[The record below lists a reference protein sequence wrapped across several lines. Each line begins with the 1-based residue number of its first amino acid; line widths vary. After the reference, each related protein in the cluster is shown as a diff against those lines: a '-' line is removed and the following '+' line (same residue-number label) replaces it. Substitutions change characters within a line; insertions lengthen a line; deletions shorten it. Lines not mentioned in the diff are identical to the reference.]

1 MKTLIQDIK
10 INSVEEAEE
19 ILKAA
24 GTEDLFEK
32 ARTDGEMHPNGRWVW
47 RSSANNG
54 KGDWRVANPKKGQ
67 GSTSKKNES
76 GNDIISRESSKHL
89 LDHITKMGKEAK
101 GILYHYDGTRV
112 SKKSIEKRIF
122 DSKVNS
128 ASILDVV
135 GTKGEDKIDRSAMK
149 DDKIAGSYMVKY
161 KEKEGMYDLY
171 KFKVS
176 KKVSDEKSKN
186 SEPETDL
193 SENKEL
199 ETLMKKYS
207 TFPEK
212 TQANYKKVFNSIQ
225 SDGTKVVDL
234 LSELSRSARGSIQIE
249 PSMRGDKLEVT
260 EVSHSFWS
268 HKDGDNGDKR
278 VDEAFKNWDKIF
290 KKYDLKT
297 KISYGTAA
305 DSTGGGKWEV
315 SLEDLRRLTGAKKK
329 K

>member
-76 GNDIISRESSKHL
+76 GDDVISRESSNNLLTHL
-89 LDHITKMGKEAK
+89 HKMGKEAK

-122 DSKVNS
+122 DSMVNS
-128 ASILDVV
+128 ASIFDVV

-149 DDKIAGSYMVKY
+149 DDKIAGSYLVKY

-176 KKVSDEKSKN
+176 KKVSENEKQSNDEKSTEKKWWNFVSYSMRKN
-186 SEPETDL
+186 ISDSL
-193 SENKEL
+193 QKMSENELKTYKEKL
-199 ETLMKKYS
+199 IKIRDRS
-207 TFPEK
+207 TESSK
-212 TQANYKKVFNSIQ
+212 NRQ
-225 SDGTKVVDL
+225 
-234 LSELSRSARGSIQIE
+234 SAREKIWDIDTILSGY
-249 PSMRGDKLEVT
+249 DKMKEEL
-260 EVSHSFWS
+260 
-268 HKDGDNGDKR
+268 
-278 VDEAFKNWDKIF
+278 
-290 KKYDLKT
+290 
-297 KISYGTAA
+297 
-305 DSTGGGKWEV
+305 
-315 SLEDLRRLTGAKKK
+315 KKK
-329 K
+329 

>member
-32 ARTDGEMHPNGRWVW
+32 ARTDGEMHPNGKWVW

-76 GNDIISRESSKHL
+76 GNDVISIESSKYL
-89 LDHITKMGKEAK
+89 LDHIIKMQKDAK
-101 GILYHYDGTRV
+101 GFLYHTDGKRV
-112 SKKSIEKRIF
+112 SRGTIKNRIY

-135 GTKGEDKIDRSAMK
+135 GTNGEDKIDSSYMK

-176 KKVSDEKSKN
+176 
-186 SEPETDL
+186 
-193 SENKEL
+193 
-199 ETLMKKYS
+199 
-207 TFPEK
+207 
-212 TQANYKKVFNSIQ
+212 
-225 SDGTKVVDL
+225 G
-234 LSELSRSARGSIQIE
+234 
-249 PSMRGDKLEVT
+249 
-260 EVSHSFWS
+260 
-268 HKDGDNGDKR
+268 
-278 VDEAFKNWDKIF
+278 
-290 KKYDLKT
+290 
-297 KISYGTAA
+297 
-305 DSTGGGKWEV
+305 
-315 SLEDLRRLTGAKKK
+315 KKK
-329 K
+329 